1 MRRIL
6 VLGGTG
12 WLGREIARQARDS
25 GAEVVCLARGESGSA
40 PDGVQLVRAD
50 RSLAGA
56 YEGLGGEWDD
66 VVELASEPQL
76 VASALKALAA
86 RAAHWTLVSTVS
98 VYADNSTPGA
108 DETAQLVE
116 PQNLAEYPDAKVVA
130 ERASAAKLGDRLL
143 IARPGLIAG
152 PGDPSD
158 RLGYWPA
165 RLHLGGDVLAPTMSQ
180 RFVQFIDV
188 EDLADWIVSAG
199 AAGIT
204 GVVNAVGEAHTMHDF
219 FRAARSVAGFDG
231 ELITVDD
238 GELLAL
244 DVHYWAGPRSLPL
257 WLPIEAVGFA
267 QRDGSAFVA
276 TGGRSRPLAD
286 TLTRVLTD
294 EISRGLDRPRRS
306 GLTTDEEQEV
316 LAAVR

>member
-25 GAEVVCLARGESGSA
+25 GAEVVCVARGESGSV
-40 PDGVQLVRAD
+40 PDGVEFVRTD
-50 RSLAGA
+50 RSRLGA
-56 YEGLGGEWDD
+56 YDGVGGAWDE
-66 VVELASEPQL
+66 VIELASEPQL
-76 VASALKALAA
+76 VESALDALAD

-108 DETAQLVE
+108 DETAPLVE
-116 PQNLAEYPDAKVVA
+116 PQNLAEYPDAKVAA
-130 ERASAAKLGDRLL
+130 ERASAAAVGDRLL

-165 RLHLGGDVLAPTMSQ
+165 RLHRGGDVLAPTTGH

-188 EDLADWIVSAG
+188 DDLAAWIVGAG
-199 AAGIT
+199 AAGLT
-204 GVVNAVGEAHTMHDF
+204 GAVNAVGEVHTMDDF
-219 FRAARSVAGFDG
+219 LRAAGSVAGFEG

-238 GELLAL
+238 EELLAL

-257 WLPIEAVGFA
+257 WLPIETVGFA
-267 QRDGSAFVA
+267 QRAGSAFVA

-306 GLTTDEEQEV
+306 GLTVDEEQEV